1 MKSEGDKHTPSTT
14 HIWSGF
20 LHHGF
25 GEAETMKGA
34 AGFDFKGAELE
45 LLEFRVGS
53 VESHV
58 SLEQGRTVKNGTL

>member
-1 MKSEGDKHTPSTT
+1 
-14 HIWSGF
+14 
-20 LHHGF
+20 
-25 GEAETMKGA
+25 MKGA